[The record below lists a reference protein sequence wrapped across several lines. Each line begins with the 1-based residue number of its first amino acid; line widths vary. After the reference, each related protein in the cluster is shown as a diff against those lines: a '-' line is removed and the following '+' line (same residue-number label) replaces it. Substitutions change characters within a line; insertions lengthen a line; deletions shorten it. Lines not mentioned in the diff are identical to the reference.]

1 MVVREDWYSIQEA
14 ADYLGI
20 STVTLRR
27 YIKNHRITTYR
38 IAGKYRFKKRALD
51 DFIEACRMGPRRQS
65 VAHEEESDSSAGSHS
80 GNPGQLENSG
90 RLAES
95 ILKESP
101 RRARSL
107 YIQAFTASR
116 SGHHRQAEDLYR
128 RIIEKNPQDGAAYYF
143 LGLLYQDMEKRDL
156 ALEMW
161 RQVIKL
167 DKSSDLAKV
176 AQYHITRILRQN

>member
-1 MVVREDWYSIQEA
+1 VAQEGWYSIQEA

-20 STVTLRR
+20 SAVTLRR

-38 IAGKYRFKKRALD
+38 IAGRYRFKKRALD
-51 DFIEACRMGPRRQS
+51 DFIEACRMGPEHRS
-65 VAHEEESDSSAGSHS
+65 TASPEKNGSSPDVHS
-80 GNPGQLENSG
+80 GDSG
-90 RLAES
+90 WLKDNDRLADT
-95 ILKESP
+95 ILKKAPDQS
-101 RRARSL
+101 RSL

-128 RIIEKNPQDGAAYYF
+128 RIIKMNPQDRAAYYF
-143 LGLLYQDMEKRDL
+143 LGLLYQDMKKQDL

-167 DKSSDLAKV
+167 DKTSDLAKV
-176 AQYHITRILRQN
+176 AQYHITRALRQS